1 MTEQFCQ
8 RQADRVPSA
17 GPGGA
22 AEMLAMHEVRRV
34 GHDKIEHRGRV
45 VLQATPRYAD
55 FFRPGGCQ
63 RIFFCLSGGG
73 FVQLQSDDVY
83 RGITALGQ
91 HQGHQARAGADVQN
105 TASRTQWRPGAEQN
119 TVGAHLHGTTVVI
132 DVKLL
137 ESKTTAAHADPVR
150 FFCASSPII
159 PAFYRLTRPIMSSM
173 TFEQLELDPILVR
186 ALAGMGYAK
195 PTTIQSQVIPEA
207 MSGRDIMASAPTG
220 TGKTAAFLLPIC
232 QHLLDF
238 PRRQP
243 GPARI
248 LILTPTR
255 ELAIQIAGDARKM
268 LKDTPLR
275 VEVITGGVHES
286 QHLPALTKTT
296 DIVVATPGRLLQYMD
311 EESFDSRDIEML
323 VLDEADRM
331 LDMGFIKDVDRIAAE
346 ARWRRQTMLFS
357 ATLEGRGLMKF
368 AADLLKN
375 PVEVSAEPPRSE
387 RKKINQWVH
396 LADNPEHKFALLV
409 HLLRQPDVT
418 RSIIFVK
425 TRDRLMELASRLQQ
439 EGLHNAW
446 LRGEMEQEK
455 RIEALG
461 RFRIGR
467 VNILVATD
475 VASRGIDLPEVSH
488 VINYDMPRTADV
500 YVHRIGRTG
509 RAGQKGT
516 AISLVEAHDMPLLV
530 RVEKYTEEVLKRR
543 IIDELRP
550 KHKEARVASRKKK
563 DGDSKGKKA
572 LLPKKK
578 EKVRLRDT
586 KAKGKPKWAGAK
598 PDATKKP
605 ASAKKAAGKKV
616 EGNKDAE

>member
-1 MTEQFCQ
+1 
-8 RQADRVPSA
+8 
-17 GPGGA
+17 
-22 AEMLAMHEVRRV
+22 
-34 GHDKIEHRGRV
+34 
-45 VLQATPRYAD
+45 
-55 FFRPGGCQ
+55 
-63 RIFFCLSGGG
+63 
-73 FVQLQSDDVY
+73 
-83 RGITALGQ
+83 
-91 HQGHQARAGADVQN
+91 
-105 TASRTQWRPGAEQN
+105 
-119 TVGAHLHGTTVVI
+119 
-132 DVKLL
+132 
-137 ESKTTAAHADPVR
+137 
-150 FFCASSPII
+150 
-159 PAFYRLTRPIMSSM
+159 MSTM
-173 TFEQLELDPILVR
+173 TFEQLELDPVLVR
-186 ALAGMGYAK
+186 ALAEMGYAK

-220 TGKTAAFLLPIC
+220 TGKTAAFLLPVC

-238 PRRQP
+238 PRRNA
-243 GPARI
+243 GPTRI

-255 ELAIQIAGDARKM
+255 ELAMQIGDDAK
-268 LKDTPLR
+268 KIVKHTPLK

-296 DIVVATPGRLLQYMD
+296 DIVVATPGRLLQYIE

-331 LDMGFIKDVDRIAAE
+331 LDMGFIREVDRIAAE

-357 ATLEGRGLMKF
+357 ATLEGKSLMKF
-368 AADLLKN
+368 AADLLSN
-375 PVEVSAEPPRSE
+375 PVQLSAEPPRSE

-409 HLLRQPDVT
+409 HLLRQAEVK

-439 EGLHNAW
+439 EGLYNAW

-455 RIEALG
+455 RVEALG

-516 AISLVEAHDMPLLV
+516 AISLVEAHDMPLLL
-530 RVEKYTEEVLKRR
+530 RIEKYIEEPLKRR
-543 IIDELRP
+543 IVDELRP
-550 KHKEARVASRKKK
+550 QHKEARVNSGKRKDKNK
-563 DGDSKGKKA
+563 NKQTS
-572 LLPKKK
+572 PVKK

-586 KAKGKPKWAGAK
+586 KAKGKPKWAGPK
-598 PDATKKP
+598 PGEAVIPKP
-605 ASAKKAAGKKV
+605 KKKAAPAPQWDD
-616 EGNKDAE
+616 EDDDE